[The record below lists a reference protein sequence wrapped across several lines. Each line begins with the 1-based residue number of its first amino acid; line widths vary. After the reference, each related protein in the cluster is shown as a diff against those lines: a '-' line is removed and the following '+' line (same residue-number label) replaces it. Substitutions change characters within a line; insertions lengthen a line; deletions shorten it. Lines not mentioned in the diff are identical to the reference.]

1 MYRYATRTS
10 QQMTVLCQT
19 SDSPEHAPAT
29 PSSLLPPAT
38 SATSATQTP
47 CASAV
52 SRHLD
57 PDRAYRI
64 GDHGLGGGAV
74 ARVRGPAVLGFLVL
88 GAAQVLGHLLVQGR
102 LRHASGELSGSP
114 SGPVRSSPFSLAMR
128 TNVSAASRSA
138 LRFSASGFF
147 VGVMFPHCPS
157 RHRPPAFPT
166 GHTTGQLRPVTHFER
181 QSPSWPFESAGA
193 AGRWIEN
200 HNSFT

>member
-102 LRHASGELSGSP
+102 LQHAFGELFEQSP

-181 QSPSWPFESAGA
+181 QSPSLA
-193 AGRWIEN
+193 I
-200 HNSFT
+200 

>member
-57 PDRAYRI
+57 PDRTYRI

-114 SGPVRSSPFSLAMR
+114 SGPVRSSPFSLSMR

-147 VGVMFPHCPS
+147 VGVMFPIVPADIVHQPF
-157 RHRPPAFPT
+157 RPATRPA
-166 GHTTGQLRPVTHFER
+166 
-181 QSPSWPFESAGA
+181 S
-193 AGRWIEN
+193 
-200 HNSFT
+200 